1 MNKPK
6 NTLGKYPWLEQL
18 STQALEDLL
27 RQDFA
32 AGEGHSDPDF
42 VAAIL
47 EVIAQRTPDEA
58 LPVDTDTA
66 WASLRARTLDKP
78 HDPAPTEEEPKV
90 EPFPAPKR
98 RRPRRPWVVAAVVC
112 LLVCLLAVPVQ
123 GQSLLESLVSWTGS
137 TFTFLPQEATGE
149 EPANLPSLA
158 DPSFS
163 AREEFSDDEIYSK
176 VVYQQVEEAVADLT
190 DRPVL
195 PTWYPEGSLLTRV
208 EENPMD
214 DGYMLLAAFSL
225 NGEEF
230 HICVTVYNTEE
241 EMDTANYEKNEG
253 SPEEYPV
260 HGITHY
266 IMGNMARNLAVWR
279 NGPVECSIQGF
290 LTVNQLEHM
299 IDSIYA

>member
-58 LPVDTDTA
+58 LPVDTDAA

-112 LLVCLLAVPVQ
+112 LMVCLLAVPVQ

-137 TFTFLPQEATGE
+137 TFTFLPQEDTGE

-163 AREEFSDDEIYSK
+163 AREEFSDDETYSK

-230 HICVTVYNTEE
+230 HICVTAYNSEE

-253 SPEEYPV
+253 SPEEYYV
-260 HGITHY
+260 NGIPHY
-266 IMGNMARNLAVWR
+266 IMGNMARNVAIWR
-279 NGPVECSIQGF
+279 NGNVECSIQGF
-290 LTVNQLEHM
+290 LTVDQLKQM

>member
-1 MNKPK
+1 MKDPK
-6 NTLGKYPWLEQL
+6 TLLGNYPGLEQL
-18 STQALEDLL
+18 TTQELEDLL

-32 AGEGHSDPDF
+32 AGEGHSDPEL
-42 VAAIL
+42 VTAIL
-47 EVIAQRTPDEA
+47 EVIAQRIPDEA

-78 HDPAPTEEEPKV
+78 HDPTPTEEDPKV
-90 EPFPAPKR
+90 VPFPDPKPPR
-98 RRPRRPWVVAAVVC
+98 QEPPAKSRRPRRPWVVAAVVC

-123 GQSLLESLVSWTGS
+123 GQSLLETLVTWTGS
-137 TFTFLPQEATGE
+137 TFSFLPQEGTGE
-149 EPANLPSLA
+149 EPATLPSQA
-158 DPSFS
+158 DPDFS
-163 AREEFSDDEIYSK
+163 SREAFADDEAYS
-176 VVYQQVEEAVADLT
+176 EAVYPQVQAAVASLT

-241 EMDTANYEKNEG
+241 EMDTANYEKMKVVQKNTPSMA
-253 SPEEYPV
+253 SPTTSWGTWHATLQFGEME
-260 HGITHY
+260 TSS
-266 IMGNMARNLAVWR
+266 AASRA
-279 NGPVECSIQGF
+279 S
-290 LTVNQLEHM
+290 
-299 IDSIYA
+299 

>member
-1 MNKPK
+1 M
-6 NTLGKYPWLEQL
+6 
-18 STQALEDLL
+18 
-27 RQDFA
+27 
-32 AGEGHSDPDF
+32 
-42 VAAIL
+42 
-47 EVIAQRTPDEA
+47 
-58 LPVDTDTA
+58 
-66 WASLRARTLDKP
+66 AS
-78 HDPAPTEEEPKV
+78 
-90 EPFPAPKR
+90 
-98 RRPRRPWVVAAVVC
+98 
-112 LLVCLLAVPVQ
+112 
-123 GQSLLESLVSWTGS
+123 
-137 TFTFLPQEATGE
+137 
-149 EPANLPSLA
+149 
-158 DPSFS
+158 
-163 AREEFSDDEIYSK
+163 
-176 VVYQQVEEAVADLT
+176 LT

-290 LTVNQLEHM
+290 LTVNQLEQM